1 MTRPC
6 GGESRAIDCEGR
18 PLTELRIPQPIL
30 WRIPHKRLRVKPY
43 RIHLLEALTHDHN
56 ARRLQFCTEMQE
68 HLEEEEVGFAK
79 KLIFSD
85 EATFRLHGKANRRN
99 ARIWRTENPHDATEH
114 MRDSPELK
122 VFFRQQGVQS
132 IFLR

>member
-1 MTRPC
+1 M
-6 GGESRAIDCEGR
+6 
-18 PLTELRIPQPIL
+18 
-30 WRIPHKRLRVKPY
+30 KPY
-43 RIHLLEALTHDHN
+43 RLHLLEALTHDHN

-68 HLEEEEVGFAK
+68 HLEEENVRFAK

-85 EATFRLHGKANRRN
+85 AATFRLHGKANRRN
-99 ARIWRTENPHDATEH
+99 ERIRRTEKPHNAIDH

-122 VFFRQQGVQS
+122 VFFQQQGVRS